1 MTGYYMIH
9 GCSARLPDLWQGTR
23 DPLGITTEATRENR
37 DDWREKMRLDELVP
51 PIELC
56 KKIPEGEF
64 LDAAH
69 AWVLSD
75 MVGFVCRTSGC
86 EQISGQEWSLIRSNS
101 SRIIRARKRG
111 EEIYPA
117 PMLEEVMVAIGSD
130 GKTGHCID
138 VYNIQGEWSGYCDQ
152 ITTDE
157 YNPLFAKEKSG
168 STTALKLWLK
178 LKGVEDESLD

>member
-1 MTGYYMIH
+1 
-9 GCSARLPDLWQGTR
+9 
-23 DPLGITTEATRENR
+23 
-37 DDWREKMRLDELVP
+37 MRLEELVP

-64 LDAAH
+64 EDSFAK
-69 AWVLSD
+69 WVVKWSNAEINGEKVDTITGVIPMRTIIKLPQHPTD
-75 MVGFVCRTSGC
+75 EQMDLLKMRFPGAIVCK
-86 EQISGQEWSLIRSNS
+86 EY
-101 SRIIRARKRG
+101 
-111 EEIYPA
+111 YPA